1 MWYFNSPD
9 DDTEFLQVK
18 FKILE
23 TDHQSAGIIQM
34 WGVLLSSRQD
44 VGAED
49 YVTDPSGGYNEI

>member
-1 MWYFNSPD
+1 M
-9 DDTEFLQVK
+9 K